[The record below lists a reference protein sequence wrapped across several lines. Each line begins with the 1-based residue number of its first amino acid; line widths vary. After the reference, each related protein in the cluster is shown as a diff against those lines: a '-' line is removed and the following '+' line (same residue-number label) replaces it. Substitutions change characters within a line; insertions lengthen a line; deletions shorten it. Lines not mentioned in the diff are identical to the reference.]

1 MKSKKN
7 SDNTNNNSAKDLDT
21 RIKKAK
27 VTDKQILLDTIT
39 QQEEHIRQ
47 LQERNKYLTD
57 RVDTLQHYIDTISIE
72 H

>member
-21 RIKKAK
+21 RIKKAD